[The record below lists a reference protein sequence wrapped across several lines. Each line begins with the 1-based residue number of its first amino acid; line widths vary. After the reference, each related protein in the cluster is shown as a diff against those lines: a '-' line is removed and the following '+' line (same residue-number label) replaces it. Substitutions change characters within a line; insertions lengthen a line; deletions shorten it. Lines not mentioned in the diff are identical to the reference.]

1 MMEWGFWEL
10 VLIAVVALVVI
21 GPERL
26 PRIARVAGLWVGKA
40 RRTLSSV
47 KHEIDRELKADE
59 LRQIVEQQG
68 RSMASHS
75 ILETPDAASSKPAA
89 SAGATPSAS
98 STSARSSD

>member
-1 MMEWGFWEL
+1 MEWGFWEL

-40 RRTLSSV
+40 RRTLASV

-59 LRQIVEQQG
+59 LRQIVEQQA

-75 ILETPDAASSKPAA
+75 ILETLDVSSSRPAASSGVAQ
-89 SAGATPSAS
+89 SA
-98 STSARSSD
+98 TSLSERSPD